1 MYLSEKTS
9 QALDELVGLYFD
21 ANRTFDRA
29 VSIMQNKWAMP
40 QASEIIHKN
49 LAHLFP
55 LLADVVSGFKDEC
68 NVTTI
73 YLETHRDARD
83 YANLLDMME
92 NLLKE
97 ILTIYEA
104 IKITYKLAKE
114 EGDLNACVML
124 EDLTAKMTK
133 VIGQVYTLRDKA
145 EQMPTDYDK
154 YDYHIATWGIVGLE
168 LG

>member
-73 YLETHRDARD
+73 YPETHRDARD

-97 ILTIYEA
+97 TLTIYEA